1 MKKEVDNYIS
11 KLRQT
16 SCKNVSVNTYLRAV
30 QVFYSWL
37 YQHGYLQTNIAL
49 GMHFL
54 KSDKSNIIPIYQDE
68 AACIDAA
75 FDLSSELGLRNYCI
89 FHLMLD
95 MGLRRNEV
103 ISYSWNNLIVEKNL
117 VNVLGKGNKYR
128 IVPVPKQL
136 LECLIAYHDLGHNF
150 FEHQNGSIITEH
162 TINQLFRQL
171 KSLTSIE
178 RIYPH
183 LLRHTFATSYMIG
196 GGNLEYLR
204 ILMGHTDY
212 NVTRNYLHLASQFQL
227 MGADI
232 YKLDEIFFRK
242 GY

>member
-1 MKKEVDNYIS
+1 
-11 KLRQT
+11 
-16 SCKNVSVNTYLRAV
+16 
-30 QVFYSWL
+30 
-37 YQHGYLQTNIAL
+37 
-49 GMHFL
+49 
-54 KSDKSNIIPIYQDE
+54 
-68 AACIDAA
+68 
-75 FDLSSELGLRNYCI
+75 
-89 FHLMLD
+89 

-103 ISYSWNNLIVEKNL
+103 ISYSRNNLILEKSL
-117 VNVLGKGNKYR
+117 VNVLGKGKKYR

-136 LECLIAYHDLGHNF
+136 LGCLTAYHEQGHNF
-150 FEHQNGSIITEH
+150 FEHQNGGRITEY
-162 TINQLFRQL
+162 TVNQLFRQL
-171 KSLTSIE
+171 KSSTGVD